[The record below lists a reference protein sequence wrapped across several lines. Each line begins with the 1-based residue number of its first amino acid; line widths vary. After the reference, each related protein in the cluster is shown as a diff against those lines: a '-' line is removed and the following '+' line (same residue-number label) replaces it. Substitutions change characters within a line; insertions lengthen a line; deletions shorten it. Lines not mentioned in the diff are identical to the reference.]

1 MSKKKIFALVITAN
15 FLIVSCSS
23 SGSSKKKTVAAQRA
37 VETREYAVDTKSLM
51 QSSIGTFQDLG
62 FTIDTISEEFGL
74 ITASKVEKPKK
85 KKKSDAE
92 KALQALALVAVI
104 WWAFNSDSDN
114 DRGSSGGG
122 GKETTVVKD
131 YKLTATLTVKAIS
144 ESEPLSSLRVN
155 FGGGKRE
162 RSMEFF
168 KEFFTAID
176 KSLFL
181 DDNLEQA
188 KEIDLETDN

>member
-1 MSKKKIFALVITAN
+1 MSKRQVFSLFIAFN
-15 FLIVSCSS
+15 FLLVSCSS
-23 SGSSKKKTVAAQRA
+23 SSSSKKKTVAAQRA

-62 FTIDTISEEFGL
+62 FTIDTINEEFGL

-92 KALQALALVAVI
+92 KALSALAIVAVL
-104 WWAFNSDSDN
+104 WWVINSDGD
-114 DRGSSGGG
+114 DDKKSSGSGG
-122 GKETTVVKD
+122 TTTVVKD

-144 ESEPLSSLRVN
+144 ETEPLSSLRVN

-162 RSMEFF
+162 RSMQFF

-181 DDNLEQA
+181 DDNLDQA
-188 KEIDLETDN
+188 QEIDLEIDN